1 MKTIKVDLKKKVKK
15 NICMA
20 MAAIVL
26 STAMLG
32 AGYYLGLNARGETTI
47 VAAGNDIRLPFEV
60 VKRTITKYDI
70 ESKLAE
76 IRELSTFSSEYT
88 VSRDEEEAR
97 CITKYFAIPGAK
109 NYISMDCKGIVK
121 VGYDFDDITV
131 TVDDEREEI
140 IITLPDPKVNDNYVI
155 WDSID
160 YAEKNSILNP
170 IDFEQYKVML
180 GEIKEDGLKQ
190 AEEKGVYKSAEKNMK
205 ALINDSLD
213 EITDYDV
220 VYG

>member
-1 MKTIKVDLKKKVKK
+1 MWFRE
-15 NICMA
+15 IC
-20 MAAIVL
+20 
-26 STAMLG
+26 S
-32 AGYYLGLNARGETTI
+32 
-47 VAAGNDIRLPFEV
+47 
-60 VKRTITKYDI
+60 
-70 ESKLAE
+70 
-76 IRELSTFSSEYT
+76 
-88 VSRDEEEAR
+88 
-97 CITKYFAIPGAK
+97 
-109 NYISMDCKGIVK
+109 
-121 VGYDFDDITV
+121 ITV

-220 VYG
+220 VYA